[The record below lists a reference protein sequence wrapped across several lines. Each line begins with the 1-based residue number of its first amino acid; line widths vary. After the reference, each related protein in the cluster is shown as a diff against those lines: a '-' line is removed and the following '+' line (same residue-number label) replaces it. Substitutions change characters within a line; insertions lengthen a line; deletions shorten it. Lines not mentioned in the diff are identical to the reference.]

1 MIITLGILKYLKRYK
16 LECTI
21 SPIFKFLEAVME
33 LLVPLLVANII
44 DNGIKHNNQTSVI
57 VNALIMVLFAILGYG
72 FAIVAQYFA
81 AKAAVGL
88 AAILRQKMFEHINK
102 FSFKNLDEQG
112 VSTLITRLTSD
123 TNQVQ
128 SGVNLTLRLALRSPL
143 IVFGAMIMAFSINAK
158 IALIFLGV
166 IAVLFVVV
174 FATMSVTLPI
184 NKKIQSKLDNV
195 LTLTRENLS
204 GVRVIRAFCKE
215 DNELEGFKTANK
227 SLFISQNKSG
237 IISALLN
244 PFTIVVINFAIIG
257 IISMGADMTYN
268 GILTQGA
275 VVALYN
281 YMAQILVEL
290 LKLANLIISI
300 TKAIA
305 SGRRIEEVL
314 KTTPSEEKQLGED
327 LININSI
334 EFKGVSFSYQNTLE
348 NSLSNVSFTAKKGEI
363 IGIVGSTGAGKT
375 TLINLIPSFYTANK
389 GEILINGQN
398 IEKFSKQSIR
408 SKISYVSQKPV
419 LFKGSIKDNLL
430 WGNQNAT
437 EKQLLEAVKTA
448 QAENIIS
455 ERSEGLNAIV
465 EQGGKNLSGGQK
477 QRLTIAR
484 ALIKNSE
491 VIILDDSFS
500 ALDNATEKAL
510 REAIKKLDN
519 KPIIFIVSQR
529 TSSVCVSDKIIV
541 LDDGKM
547 VGYGTQNELLNS
559 CEVYKEI
566 YSAQFWG
573 KINGK

>member
-566 YSAQFWG
+566 YSAQF
-573 KINGK
+573 

>member
-1 MIITLGILKYLKRYK
+1 MVITLGILKYLKRYK

-57 VNALIMVLFAILGYG
+57 VNALVMVLFAVLGYG

-81 AKAAVGL
+81 AKAAVGF
-88 AAILRQKMFEHINK
+88 AATLRQKMFEHINK

-314 KTTPSEEKQLGED
+314 KITPSEEKQLGED

-408 SKISYVSQKPV
+408 SKISYVPQKSV

-484 ALIKNSE
+484 ALIKNSD

-529 TSSVCVSDKIIV
+529 TSSVCASDKIIV

-566 YSAQFWG
+566 YSAQF
-573 KINGK
+573 

>member
-57 VNALIMVLFAILGYG
+57 VNALIMVLFAVLGYG

-81 AKAAVGL
+81 AKAAVGF
-88 AAILRQKMFEHINK
+88 AATLRQKMFEHINK

-244 PFTIVVINFAIIG
+244 PFTIVIINFAIIG

-314 KTTPSEEKQLGED
+314 NTTPSEEKQLGED
-327 LININSI
+327 LTNINSI
-334 EFKGVSFSYQNTLE
+334 EFKGVSFSYQNTAE
-348 NSLSNVSFTAKKGEI
+348 NSLTNVSFTAKKGEI

-375 TLINLIPSFYTANK
+375 TLINLIPAFYTANK

-448 QAENIIS
+448 QAENIIL

-484 ALIKNSE
+484 ALVKNSD

-529 TSSVCVSDKIIV
+529 TSSVCAADKIIV

-566 YSAQFWG
+566 YSAQF
-573 KINGK
+573 